1 MAQYLN
7 LIGISFIFL
16 CILCIHFL
24 RKKIH
29 FLRIEKQFFKKK
41 TNIIDFYLANEPHSY
56 CTGLKHWKCVKPG
69 YRSQMTAP
77 IFQFCEHYN
86 SIRIRE
92 REKND
97 KIVVKNMLAEARSVS
112 LLSCEESTYM
122 AVEVGRTKK
131 TILTLKGSPVTL
143 KKLSIK

>member
-1 MAQYLN
+1 MLH
-7 LIGISFIFL
+7 IVK
-16 CILCIHFL
+16 
-24 RKKIH
+24 R
-29 FLRIEKQFFKKK
+29 FFKK
-41 TNIIDFYLANEPHSY
+41 TNINNLCLANEPHSY
-56 CTGLKHWKCVKPG
+56 CTGLKHWKCVNPG
-69 YRSQMTAP
+69 NRSQMTAP

-122 AVEVGRTKK
+122 AVEVGSVNN
-131 TILTLKGSPVTL
+131 IMLTLKASPETL
-143 KKLSIK
+143 KAFNIK

>member
-1 MAQYLN
+1 
-7 LIGISFIFL
+7 
-16 CILCIHFL
+16 
-24 RKKIH
+24 
-29 FLRIEKQFFKKK
+29 
-41 TNIIDFYLANEPHSY
+41 
-56 CTGLKHWKCVKPG
+56 
-69 YRSQMTAP
+69 MTAP

-122 AVEVGRTKK
+122 AVEVGSVNK
-131 TILTLKGSPVTL
+131 IIVTLKGSAETL
-143 KKLSIK
+143 KAFNIK